1 MSAQPASPT
10 GAGDDKNHISH
21 VEASNDDGVFEKGGQ
36 EELDQFG
43 SHKKTDP
50 REIALVKKLDR
61 FMLPILWLMYFF
73 NFLDRN
79 AMINGRLNDLE
90 DDLGLVGTQYNTCV
104 SILFVGY
111 LCGQIPSNMILN
123 RVRPSW
129 YMSGFC
135 MAWSITSLLT
145 YKAHNYETMLVCR
158 FLLGITEAPFY
169 PGALYMISMFYTRK
183 EIATRMAIFYTGNM
197 LASSFSGLIAAA
209 IFNLD
214 GKQGLAGWQWVFIIQ
229 GALSILVAILAFFT
243 LPDSPLKTRWLNQEE
258 RELAHARIYTD
269 QTGRREATSVWTGL
283 REAASDW
290 RVWVFC
296 LMDNLH
302 LSANGFKNFLPT
314 VIETLG
320 YSKTVTLALT
330 CPPYLL
336 AGGMSVAVSWSSGRY
351 NERTWHTTIS
361 KLLAILGFALS
372 VATLNVPARMVGI
385 FIFCG
390 FTYGVNNLI
399 LAWTASV
406 VGQTDEKKAVA
417 IAMCNTMG
425 NLASVYTPYL
435 WPSKDEPRYLTAML
449 ASIGFSF
456 GVIICAWVMRL
467 SLQHQNKKLR
477 ERDPGAIN
485 LYVY

>member
-1 MSAQPASPT
+1 
-10 GAGDDKNHISH
+10 
-21 VEASNDDGVFEKGGQ
+21 
-36 EELDQFG
+36 
-43 SHKKTDP
+43 
-50 REIALVKKLDR
+50 
-61 FMLPILWLMYFF
+61 
-73 NFLDRN
+73 
-79 AMINGRLNDLE
+79 
-90 DDLGLVGTQYNTCV
+90 
-104 SILFVGY
+104 
-111 LCGQIPSNMILN
+111 
-123 RVRPSW
+123 
-129 YMSGFC
+129 
-135 MAWSITSLLT
+135 
-145 YKAHNYETMLVCR
+145 
-158 FLLGITEAPFY
+158 
-169 PGALYMISMFYTRK
+169 
-183 EIATRMAIFYTGNM
+183 
-197 LASSFSGLIAAA
+197 
-209 IFNLD
+209 
-214 GKQGLAGWQWVFIIQ
+214 
-229 GALSILVAILAFFT
+229 
-243 LPDSPLKTRWLNQEE
+243 
-258 RELAHARIYTD
+258 
-269 QTGRREATSVWTGL
+269 
-283 REAASDW
+283 
-290 RVWVFC
+290 
-296 LMDNLH
+296 
-302 LSANGFKNFLPT
+302 
-314 VIETLG
+314 
-320 YSKTVTLALT
+320 
-330 CPPYLL
+330 
-336 AGGMSVAVSWSSGRY
+336 MSVAVSWSSGRY